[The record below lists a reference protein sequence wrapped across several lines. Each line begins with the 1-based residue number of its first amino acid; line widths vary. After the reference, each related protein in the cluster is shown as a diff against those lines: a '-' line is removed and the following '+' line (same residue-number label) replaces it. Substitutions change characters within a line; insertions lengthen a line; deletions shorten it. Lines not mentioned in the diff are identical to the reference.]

1 MYLPQPL
8 VEWDKHLLLFIN
20 QHNSSWL
27 DSFYW
32 TLSGS
37 LLPIVFGIV
46 LLFLLVKDNGV
57 KTIWYLIFLGLTILL
72 ADNISSAIIKP
83 VVARLRPSHD
93 PSIMNLLHFVHD
105 YKGGMYGFV
114 SSHAANTFGVA
125 LFLSLLL
132 RNHLLSGAFFL
143 WAVLTSY
150 SRMYLGVH
158 FPVDIIGGMVVGL
171 LAGACCFLLM
181 EMLAPKIL
189 KSQNLETPP
198 YLPSRERGYFLIVYG
213 ATFLIIAIK
222 SFF

>member
-1 MYLPQPL
+1 MYLPEPL

-37 LLPIVFGIV
+37 LFPIVFGVV

-57 KTIWYLIFLGLTILL
+57 KTVWYLIFLGLTILL

-93 PSIMNLLHFVHD
+93 PSIMNLLHIVHD
-105 YKGGMYGFV
+105 YRGGMYGFV

-132 RNHLLSGAFFL
+132 RNHLLSFSFFI
-143 WAVLTSY
+143 WAALTSY

-158 FPVDIIGGMVVGL
+158 YPVDIIGGMVVGL
-171 LAGACCFLLM
+171 LSGACCFLLM

-189 KSQNLETPP
+189 KSQNLDTPP
-198 YLPSRERGYFLIVYG
+198 YLPVRERSYFLIVYG
-213 ATFLIIAIK
+213 VTFLIIAIK

>member
-1 MYLPQPL
+1 MYLPEPL

-27 DSFYW
+27 DNFYW
-32 TLSGS
+32 TLSGL
-37 LLPIVFGIV
+37 LLPIVFGVV

-57 KTIWYLIFLGLTILL
+57 KTVWYLIFLGLTILL

-93 PSIMNLLHFVHD
+93 PSIMNLLHIVHD
-105 YKGGMYGFV
+105 YRGGMYGFV

-132 RNHLLSGAFFL
+132 RNHFLSFSFFI
-143 WAVLTSY
+143 WAALTSY

-171 LAGACCFLLM
+171 LSGACCFLLM
-181 EMLAPKIL
+181 EMLAPKVL
-189 KSQNLETPP
+189 KNQNLETPP
-198 YLPSRERGYFLIVYG
+198 YLPARERSYFLIVYG
-213 ATFLIIAIK
+213 AMFLIIAIK